1 MHGCIDGYSRMITY
15 LRCLSNNRAETV
27 LALFKHATQ
36 QLGSPSR
43 IRCDMGV
50 ENRAVSM
57 YMLSHPL
64 HGPNRSSVIVSR
76 SVHNQRIERL
86 ARCVQ
91 WYFVSIL

>member
-15 LRCLSNNRAETV
+15 LCWSSNNRAETV

-36 QLGSPSR
+36 QLGLPSR

-64 HGPNRSSVIVSR
+64 RGPN
-76 SVHNQRIERL
+76 
-86 ARCVQ
+86 
-91 WYFVSIL
+91 